1 MDDETLAPMADA
13 LSATLAVIVLLI
25 CFFILAQIV
34 AVSKQIEVHEIGEEQ
49 YMKQDLKLEFKE
61 TSIKNGELH
70 FFKSF
75 NASQDKEIV
84 AEYVA
89 MAREACGGC
98 TSFKVISN
106 YPLANSSVERSQR
119 RALSNAIK
127 MVPFVVRGGADYEL
141 ELSNSLNYYFLK
153 LEPMRQ

>member
-34 AVSKQIEVHEIGEEQ
+34 AVSKQIEVHKIGEQ
-49 YMKQDLKLEFKE
+49 TYMKQDLALEFKE
-61 TSIKNGELH
+61 TSIKNGELQ

-75 NASQDKEIV
+75 DASKDKEILT
-84 AEYVA
+84 EYVE
-89 MAREACGGC
+89 MAKEACGEC
-98 TSFKVISN
+98 TAFKVISN
-106 YPLANSSVERSQR
+106 YPLANSSVARSQR

-153 LEPMRQ
+153 LEPLRQ